1 MLTSAVAGLAAGGAY
16 ALLGVCAVFTYRL
29 VAVVNFTG
37 AAIGTSGSFVMVV
50 LHERGMPLFPAVLAG
65 VLAGTVTAMLV
76 GAVMATWFPEA
87 SPQTKAAVTVAMLV
101 GMIAIGLRATGGQ
114 HPHRFPDVFPGSAFT
129 LSGVVVT
136 IAAVITIL
144 LAFALT
150 IGANLFLSRTR
161 TGLRLRALSER
172 PTTAEL
178 TGISTRLLSTGVWAV
193 TGAATTLA
201 LMIVASQRSPN
212 FMTLSL
218 LIVPAFAAAL
228 VGLFRSFWLT
238 AVGGLAIGILEGAV
252 SSLVGLQQYRG
263 VVPFAIILG
272 VLLWSQRGA
281 RWDEAR

>member
-1 MLTSAVAGLAAGGAY
+1 L
-16 ALLGVCAVFTYRL
+16 
-29 VAVVNFTG
+29 
-37 AAIGTSGSFVMVV
+37 
-50 LHERGMPLFPAVLAG
+50 
-65 VLAGTVTAMLV
+65 
-76 GAVMATWFPEA
+76 
-87 SPQTKAAVTVAMLV
+87 
-101 GMIAIGLRATGGQ
+101 
-114 HPHRFPDVFPGSAFT
+114 
-129 LSGVVVT
+129 
-136 IAAVITIL
+136 
-144 LAFALT
+144 ALT
-150 IGANLFLSRTR
+150 IGANLFLSLSRTR